1 MRSETLPEQS
11 GCGTD
16 QPLVSV
22 HFFIARTI
30 QLLAYFLISI
40 NHTVRCRV
48 SRETSQADAAT
59 SCTTSCNT

>member
-11 GCGTD
+11 TCGTD

-30 QLLAYFLISI
+30 WLLAYFLISI
-40 NHTVRCRV
+40 NHAVRCRA
-48 SRETSQADAAT
+48 SRETS
-59 SCTTSCNT
+59 